1 MEELIPVMAVLVGG
15 AMGVAFLAGPIGRAI
30 GNRIAGRT
38 SIGSGPDDDT
48 RTLIET
54 MEGLRDDIDALRQ
67 DVVGQ
72 VNELH
77 ERVDFAERLLARNPR
92 ADAPSSHEKTPV

>member
-30 GNRIAGRT
+30 GNRIAGRVT
-38 SIGSGPDDDT
+38 GAGTDGDT
-48 RTLIET
+48 RTLIDAMDE
-54 MEGLRDDIDALRQ
+54 LRDDVEALRQ

-72 VNELH
+72 VHELH
-77 ERVDFAERLLARNPR
+77 ERVDFTERLLADKPRSHSPPERN
-92 ADAPSSHEKTPV
+92 KTPV